1 MRESNPRAVAD
12 DTFPRCCITALPT
25 FQMKHYTLI
34 KKLVSKYF
42 YLYYRLM
49 SSKYSDELVSILR
62 MLKNIEEDLNLVHY
76 SETEK
81 KIYYTIAW
89 KNANDGS
96 CCISDVIDES
106 GFSRSTVY
114 KTIKKFEE
122 HQIVRMYQSSS
133 DKREFNLVLAH

>member
-1 MRESNPRAVAD
+1 M
-12 DTFPRCCITALPT
+12 
-25 FQMKHYTLI
+25 Y
-34 KKLVSKYF
+34 
-42 YLYYRLM
+42 YLLM
-49 SSKYSDELVSILR
+49 STKYSNDLISILK
-62 MLKNIEEDLNLVHY
+62 MLKNIEEDLNLIHY

-89 KNANDGS
+89 KNANNGS

-122 HQIVRMYQSSS
+122 DKIVKMYQSSL

>member
-1 MRESNPRAVAD
+1 M
-12 DTFPRCCITALPT
+12 
-25 FQMKHYTLI
+25 Y
-34 KKLVSKYF
+34 
-42 YLYYRLM
+42 YLLM
-49 SSKYSDELVSILR
+49 SSKYSNDLISILK
-62 MLKNIEEDLNLVHY
+62 MLKNIEEDLNLIHY

-89 KNANDGS
+89 KNANNGS

-122 HQIVRMYQSSS
+122 DRIVKMYQSSL

>member
-1 MRESNPRAVAD
+1 MAEGEGIEPALLLTTPFQGA
-12 DTFPRCCITALPT
+12 ALPLC
-25 FQMKHYTLI
+25 QPSRMYYTLL

-49 SSKYSDELVSILR
+49 SSKYSDELVSILK
-62 MLKNIEEDLNLVHY
+62 MLKNIEEDLNLIQY

-114 KTIKKFEE
+114 KTIK
-122 HQIVRMYQSSS
+122 I
-133 DKREFNLVLAH
+133 

>member
-25 FQMKHYTLI
+25 FQESYYTLL

-49 SSKYSDELVSILR
+49 SSKYTDELVSILK
-62 MLKNIEEDLNLVHY
+62 MLQNIEEDLNLIQY

-81 KIYYTIAW
+81 KIYYTIAC

-96 CCISDVIDES
+96 CCISDVIEES

-122 HQIVRMYQSSS
+122 DQIIKMFQSSH